1 MTKLNASTDAV
12 VLIGHGSPATDCPKE
27 LVGELM
33 RLEWRRADGSDPA
46 RMARIAEL
54 DATIRHWPRHA
65 GNDPYKVGLERVG
78 EALKRLL
85 PTARFGIGYTEF
97 CRPSIVEAVEGIIEE
112 GARRVFV
119 SPSMLTPGGLH
130 SEHDIP
136 RALAVSQ
143 AAHPEIPIV
152 YLWPFDVARVAA
164 MLAAHLQDANGAGV
178 QPNVLAG
185 T

>member
-1 MTKLNASTDAV
+1 MTVESTDAV

-46 RMARIAEL
+46 RLTRMAEL
-54 DATIRHWPRHA
+54 DATIRNWPRHA

-85 PTARFGIGYTEF
+85 PAARFGIGYTEF
-97 CRPSIVEAVEGIIEE
+97 CHPSIVEAVEGVITA

-119 SPSMLTPGGLH
+119 IPSMLTPGGLH
-130 SEHDIP
+130 SELDIP
-136 RALAVSQ
+136 RALAAAR
-143 AAHPEIPIV
+143 AAHPEVPLV
-152 YLWPFDVARVAA
+152 YLWPFDVDRVAA
-164 MLAAHLQDANGAGV
+164 MLVEHLKAAADARPHA
-178 QPNVLAG
+178 
-185 T
+185 TTSR